1 MLISEQRPTRK
12 GKLSMAEKAKKD
24 GDKKAPKTRKVIRDK
39 PGAGHNVASLR
50 ADGVDIIEA
59 YLDKVAAMESDMA
72 GYRSEF
78 ADLYAK
84 AAETLGLKKSVVQ
97 AELKRIL
104 GAKKQAEKEEEMAP
118 DEREQTELWRSAMEG
133 TPFGDYAAGQLAD
146 PKSE

>member
-1 MLISEQRPTRK
+1 
-12 GKLSMAEKAKKD
+12 MAEKAKKD
-24 GDKKAPKTRKVIRDK
+24 GDKKAPKSRKVIRDK

-50 ADGVDIIEA
+50 ADGVDIVEE
-59 YLDKVAAMESDMA
+59 YLEKAAAMESDMA

-104 GAKKQAEKEEEMAP
+104 RAKKQHEKEQEMAA
-118 DEREQTELWRSAMEG
+118 DEREQTELWRSAMVGTQFGLFAEG
-133 TPFGDYAAGQLAD
+133 DLAK
-146 PKSE
+146 PLGE